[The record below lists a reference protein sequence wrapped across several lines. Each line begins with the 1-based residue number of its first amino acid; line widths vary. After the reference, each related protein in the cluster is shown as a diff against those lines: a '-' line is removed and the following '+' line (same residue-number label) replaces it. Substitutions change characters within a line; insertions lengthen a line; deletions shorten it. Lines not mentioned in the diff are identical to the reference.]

1 MIYTHLMLATGS
13 EGAADKLSENGV
25 TRPLINVQRDVG
37 WVSNLR
43 SRPASPP
50 PAHQALIEPRR
61 RAERKHANPCA
72 GIPARSVCVSTVRI
86 HSRMIV
92 PPTFRARGPQGHTCI
107 SAAGC
112 SDSLGPWLTLRGGH
126 TKANPSRGW
135 SRGQLGF
142 FFGNSIA
149 CTRAAR
155 TARRLAQ
162 PGQDAFAI

>member
-1 MIYTHLMLATGS
+1 MVYTHLMLATGS

-25 TRPLINVQRDVG
+25 QRDVG

-43 SRPASPP
+43 SQPASPP

-107 SAAGC
+107 SAAGW

-135 SRGQLGF
+135 FPRMEWRSAWVLLRKLNCLQ
-142 FFGNSIA
+142 
-149 CTRAAR
+149 
-155 TARRLAQ
+155 ARRADGSEACPARPRRLRCLV
-162 PGQDAFAI
+162 